1 MKGISA
7 EMNIYD
13 ISEKAGVSIATV
25 SRVINGNTNVSEK
38 TRSKVLAAI
47 EEYGYTPNVFARG
60 LGLNTMKTIG
70 IMCAD
75 CSDPYL
81 AQAVYYIEQELYK
94 NNYDSLLSCTGYDH
108 NMKEKCMS
116 LLLSKRVDAVI
127 LVGSNYVEA
136 DDSLNEYIRRAA
148 QTIPVM
154 IVNGVLSAPNIY
166 CTVCDDFSAIYDITS
181 NFIKCGRKKL
191 LYLSNS
197 NSYSAMRKIEGFR
210 AALKA
215 HKIPSGDDR
224 IRYIKPEAK
233 SVQDIKK
240 TVAAI
245 CASGFAFDGVIASD
259 DILAVGAIKYAKE
272 AGLSIPGDLFAAGYN
287 NFDIAECCEPE
298 LTSVD
303 NKLKPICIHC
313 VTTLMNVFNNESSVP
328 KQTVFSAEIVER
340 RTTRLKEKTMQK
352 ITN

>member
-1 MKGISA
+1 
-7 EMNIYD
+7 MNIYD

-25 SRVINGNTNVSEK
+25 SRVINGSSNVSEK
-38 TRSKVLAAI
+38 TRTKVLAAI

-94 NNYDSLLSCTGYDH
+94 HNYDSLLSCTGYNH
-108 NMKEKCMS
+108 SVKEKCMS

-127 LVGSNYVEA
+127 LVGSNYVE
-136 DDSLNEYIRRAA
+136 SRQELNEYISRAA

-154 IVNGVLSAPNIY
+154 IVNGVFNSPNVY
-166 CTVCDDFSAIYDITS
+166 CTVCDDYSAIYEITS
-181 NFIKCGRKKL
+181 QFIAEGRKNL
-191 LYLSNS
+191 LYLHNS
-197 NSYSAMRKIEGFR
+197 SSYSAIRKLEGFR
-210 AALKA
+210 AAIKA
-215 HKIPSGDDR
+215 HKLPTGSCKTHFIE
-224 IRYIKPEAK
+224 PELI
-233 SVQDIKK
+233 SVQDIEAAVESVC
-240 TVAAI
+240 TV
-245 CASGFAFDGVIASD
+245 SQGFDGIITSD
-259 DILAVGAIKYAKE
+259 DILAVGALKYARK
-272 AGLSIPGDLFAAGYN
+272 AGLSIPDDIYVAGYN
-287 NFDIAECCEPE
+287 NFNIAECCEPE

-313 VTTLMNVFNNESSVP
+313 VSTLMNVFNNEKSVP

-340 RTTRLKEKTMQK
+340 YTTKFSKVR
-352 ITN
+352 N